1 MKISQDEVVDNQT
14 TLRIELEEEDLA
26 AYLEQGYRRIAPR
39 VAIPGFRRGKVPR
52 RVVEGYM
59 GRESLLNEVLDSMV
73 YESTDKAAKQNE
85 LDFIGRPKI
94 EDLDLDPV
102 SFTAVIALKPDV
114 ALGDYRSISV
124 EFEMDEITDQD
135 VTDRIDQI
143 RESLG
148 TWETVERAAEMGDL
162 VNVDARG
169 YVDGEEFWSREDGV
183 LYLAEDGTVPVPGFP
198 QEIVGVEP
206 GRSVEFSIDVPEDFR
221 DSEIAGKTASF
232 EVTVSKVDERTMP
245 VLDDEFA
252 QGLPDGFE
260 SVDALRAEVE
270 RVLREDAENRANQE
284 YESKVIEALLDQVEL
299 TIPPIM
305 LEHEAETIQSTQDMY
320 LERANIR
327 KDDYLQSI
335 GKTEEEVR
343 QEAEEEA
350 NNRIMRSFVL
360 DKVAEIEEVE
370 ATPQQIDERFN
381 QMYAGQPMRRPER
394 RERRESVERMLKYE
408 NTVSLLVGMA
418 KGESETENAP
428 SEGGESASEDA
439 EQGEES

>member
-206 GRSVEFSIDVPEDFR
+206 GQSVEFSIDVPEDFR

-245 VLDDEFA
+245 ELDDEFA

-360 DKVAEIEEVE
+360 DKVAEVEEVE

>member
-360 DKVAEIEEVE
+360 DKVAEVEEVE

-408 NTVSLLVGMA
+408 NTVSLLVDMA

>member
-206 GRSVEFSIDVPEDFR
+206 GQSVEFSIDVPEDFR

-245 VLDDEFA
+245 ELDDEFA

-360 DKVAEIEEVE
+360 DKVAEVEEVE

-418 KGESETENAP
+418 KGESEAENAP

>member
-124 EFEMDEITDQD
+124 DFEMDEITDQD

-245 VLDDEFA
+245 ELDDEFA

-260 SVDALRAEVE
+260 SVDALRAEVG

-360 DKVAEIEEVE
+360 DKVAEVEEVE